1 MTETPTRPK
10 VKGSLYRPPSERP
23 EETNLDLFD
32 YIEDAKVRWQIHLY
46 EWDEFSKDVIVPS
59 AKTAYEWTL
68 QTIDKAKVAY
78 SNLNDKKEETQP
90 VDKVSQGRVGKDMD
104 NL

>member
-1 MTETPTRPK
+1 MTETPTRTK
-10 VKGSLYRPPSERP
+10 VKGSLYKPPAERP

-46 EWDEFSKDVIVPS
+46 EWEEFSKDVIVPS
-59 AKTAYEWTL
+59 AKTAYEGTL